1 MFREPFTF
9 TISNVNKLNKDTLK
23 LNNENSK

>member
-1 MFREPFTF
+1 MFRELFTF
-9 TISNVNKLNKDTLK
+9 LISNVNKLNKDTLK